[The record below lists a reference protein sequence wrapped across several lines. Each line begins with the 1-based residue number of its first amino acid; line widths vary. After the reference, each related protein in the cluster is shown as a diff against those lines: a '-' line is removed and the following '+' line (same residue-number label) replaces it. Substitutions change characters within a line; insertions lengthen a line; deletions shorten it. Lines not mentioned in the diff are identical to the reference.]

1 MDMKWEY
8 AELWVEERFD
18 VFMKQP
24 QESTLQHLNAMGL
37 KGWEMTGI
45 VVHPTTVRLATI
57 GGPNVQI
64 LLKRQMQSDAA
75 TLDTIGQ

>member
-1 MDMKWEY
+1 MKWDY
-8 AELWVEERFD
+8 AELWVEERFN
-18 VFMKQP
+18 VFMEQP
-24 QESTLQHLNAMGL
+24 QESTLQQLNAMGL

-45 VVHPTTVRLATI
+45 IVHPTTVGMAGI

-75 TLDTIGQ
+75 VVNPPWTQ